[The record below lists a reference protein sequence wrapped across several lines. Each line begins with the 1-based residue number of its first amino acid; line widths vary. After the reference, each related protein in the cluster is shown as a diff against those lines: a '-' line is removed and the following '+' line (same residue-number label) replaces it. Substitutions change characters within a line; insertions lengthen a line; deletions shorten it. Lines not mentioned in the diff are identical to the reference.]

1 MSKQPRS
8 ENEIQ
13 EVRNN
18 ILASALDIISEEG
31 YQAFTMRKLASRL
44 KMTAANIYNYFS
56 NKDSIYLALVI
67 EGFTILH
74 DRMSDAYNS
83 EPNPAARWKKV
94 CDQYYRFGLEYSHH
108 YDIMFSLPTPKYDD
122 FVGTELEETAAIE
135 MELSNRIIETATQSA
150 IDAAGGEQNISLED
164 AQQRMVEA
172 WSMMHGLL
180 GLKNS
185 RVLQYV
191 IPDSDVIYKR
201 FRNELIS
208 KLMT

>member
-1 MSKQPRS
+1 MSKQPRP

-13 EVRNN
+13 KIREK
-18 ILASALDIISEEG
+18 ILASALNIISEEG

-44 KMTAANIYNYFS
+44 KMTAANIYNYYS

-74 DRMSDAYNS
+74 DRVSEAYQA
-83 EPNPAARWKKV
+83 EPNPALRWKKV

-108 YDIMFSLPTPKYDD
+108 YDIMFSLPTPKYED
-122 FVGTELEETAAIE
+122 FVGTDLEDTASVE
-135 MELSNRIIETATQSA
+135 MDLSNRVIEMAVQSA
-150 IDAAGGEQNISLED
+150 IDAAGGENNISREE

-191 IPDSDVIYKR
+191 IPDSDAIYRR
-201 FRNELIS
+201 FRNELIG
-208 KLMT
+208 KLMV